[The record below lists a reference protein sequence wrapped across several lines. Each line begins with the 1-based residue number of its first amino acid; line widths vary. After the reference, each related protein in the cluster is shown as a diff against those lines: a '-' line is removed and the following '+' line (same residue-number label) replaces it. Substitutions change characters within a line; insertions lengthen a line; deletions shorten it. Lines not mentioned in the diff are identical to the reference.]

1 MQVIR
6 GYIKGVIRN
15 LRKEPGQRMFWVGR
29 EKDCPNFGDIIGP
42 YLFEKITGSP
52 PVFTKTSNVSLRS
65 VHMSVGSILFW
76 CKEDCVVW
84 GSGVIYEGQ
93 TFPRPQR
100 TFAVRGPLTRQHFL
114 NQNYDCP
121 EVYGDPGLLMP
132 LYYAP
137 SGVKKKYEIGVIPHY
152 VDKAQCDKYFKNTG
166 NIKIID
172 VFGSIEKVVHQI
184 LQCQMVVSSSL
195 HGVVMAHAYSIP
207 AAWIKFSDDLWGDDI
222 KFHDYYKSIKCSA
235 QVEPYLVENS
245 DITKLRST
253 VVSSYKPEDSVLSGI
268 REGLLKSC
276 PF

>member
-1 MQVIR
+1 MIR